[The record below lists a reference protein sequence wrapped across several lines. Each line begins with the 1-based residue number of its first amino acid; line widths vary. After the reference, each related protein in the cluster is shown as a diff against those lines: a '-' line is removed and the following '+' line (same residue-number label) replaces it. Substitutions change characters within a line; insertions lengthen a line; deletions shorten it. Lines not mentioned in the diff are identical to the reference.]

1 MKPDLVLGK
10 KYRVSNQYHTEEGT
24 LTDIELS
31 RIPWPNRFPGLKYR
45 SLRLNLTEEYDGRGV
60 QTAVRMFGPWYLIEE
75 VNMSPVIY
83 EPPET
88 HDCQPPIRLI
98 GHGDSMTPAY
108 QTNTIW
114 ACDVC
119 GQRWIVETEVYDPP
133 PAWGVRPREVSTWVR
148 HDKDTP

>member
-10 KYRVSNQYHTEEGT
+10 KYRVSNHYHTEEGI
-24 LTDIELS
+24 LTGIGLC
-31 RIPWPNRFPGLKYR
+31 RVPLVNRFTSFKYR
-45 SLRLNLTEEYDGRGV
+45 SLRLKLTEEYDGQGV
-60 QTAVRMFGPWYLIEE
+60 QTAVWMFGPWDLIEE

-98 GHGDSMTPAY
+98 GYGGSMTPAY
-108 QTNTIW
+108 QTDTVW

-119 GQRWIVETEVYDPP
+119 GQRWIVETDVYSP
-133 PAWGVRPREVSTWVR
+133 PAWGMKPREVSTWVR